1 MVLVHLG
8 KHWYAR
14 RHYPFVSWAACVARS
29 ARVLL
34 FYRDHR
40 GLLGLDVYRQHLT
53 QVHDDVFHHLSH
65 RNYLAKGLSL
75 RERVRCV
82 QTHYRFEAATFDGA
96 YQRAVYR
103 DGGLVVWQHAAD
115 GLRCTVQLEMAER
128 LNAEGDLTLTARLD
142 GIRLHRLSFSWVDS
156 GFAGVPAASKPA
168 VMSAMVP
175 FVARNQGHHA
185 EAAAAFADFER
196 LFPQNSPSFFCFAAL
211 QGIAQALGMEQIVA
225 VKAAA
230 QCACD
235 PHREQRFV
243 NAYDGFWQTLGGA
256 PLAGRGWRIP
266 LPLQLKPLAEMS
278 AKHRR
283 RAAMRRAHWGAIADA
298 AGAAVARHL
307 LRRFAPL

>member
-40 GLLGLDVYRQHLT
+40 GLLGLDVYRRHLT
-53 QVHDDVFHHLSH
+53 QIHDDVFHHLSH
-65 RNYLAKGLSL
+65 RNYLARGLSL

-82 QTHYRFEAATFDGA
+82 QTHYRFETATFDAA
-96 YQRAVYR
+96 YQQAVYR
-103 DGGLVVWQHAAD
+103 DGGLVVWQHDAD
-115 GLRCTVQLEMAER
+115 GVRCTIQLEMAER

-156 GFAGVPAASKPA
+156 GFAGVPAASTPA
-168 VMSAMVP
+168 VVRTIVP

-185 EAAAAFADFER
+185 EAAEAFKVFER
-196 LFPQNSPSFFCFAAL
+196 IFPQNSPSFFCFAAL
-211 QGIAQALGMEQIVA
+211 QGIARMLGMEQVVA
-225 VKAAA
+225 VKATA
-230 QCACD
+230 QCAYD
-235 PHREQRFV
+235 PARDTQFG
-243 NAYDGFWQTLGGA
+243 NAYDGFWQTLGGT

-266 LPLQLKPLAEMS
+266 LPLQLKALAEMS
-278 AKHRR
+278 AKHRKRAAQR
-283 RAAMRRAHWGAIADA
+283 RAYWADIGDA

-307 LRRFAPL
+307 LARP